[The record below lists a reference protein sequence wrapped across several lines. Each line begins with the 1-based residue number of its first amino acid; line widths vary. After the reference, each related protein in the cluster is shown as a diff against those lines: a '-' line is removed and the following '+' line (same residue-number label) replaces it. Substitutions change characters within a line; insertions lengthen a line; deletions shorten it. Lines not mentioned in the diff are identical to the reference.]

1 MESLAGEE
9 PLAISSISPLLAK
22 GELQV
27 PGGQHLRPARRAFR
41 RPNQGRHE
49 VWRAFSEALGEKAV
63 FVTHAG
69 LGAQAAKAF
78 WLRQRMSDWLR
89 QQPDDFFLGRR
100 SETKT
105 SCRLRL
111 SDHRS

>member
-41 RPNQGRHE
+41 RPKQGRHE

-69 LGAQAAKAF
+69 LGAQAAKRSKAAPKDVG
-78 WLRQRMSDWLR
+78 LAAAAA
-89 QQPDDFFLGRR
+89 RR
-100 SETKT
+100 
-105 SCRLRL
+105 LL
-111 SDHRS
+111 SWTV